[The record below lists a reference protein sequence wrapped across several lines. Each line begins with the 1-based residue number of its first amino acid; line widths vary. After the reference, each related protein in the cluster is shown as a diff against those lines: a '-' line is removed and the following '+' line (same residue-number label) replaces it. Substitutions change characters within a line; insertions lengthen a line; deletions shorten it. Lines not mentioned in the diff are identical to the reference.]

1 MKRPETLTAPEETPL
16 PLYERMSYLIYA
28 GALLALFC
36 IVHEPEAGV
45 NSMGVARSSQ
55 IQALEPSR
63 DFPPQRHQPAS
74 ARSPLTTHDTLIPT
88 SVLSQLKQ
96 YARQRQS
103 GID

>member
-1 MKRPETLTAPEETPL
+1 MKSPDPATTLDDAPL
-16 PLYERMSYLIYA
+16 PLYERMSYLIYT

-36 IVHEPEAGV
+36 IVHEPEVGA
-45 NSMGVARSSQ
+45 SSLKAVTSFQ
-55 IQALEPSR
+55 TQSLEPSR

-74 ARSPLTTHDTLIPT
+74 ARSPLATHDTLRPA

-96 YARQRQS
+96 HSRDRQS